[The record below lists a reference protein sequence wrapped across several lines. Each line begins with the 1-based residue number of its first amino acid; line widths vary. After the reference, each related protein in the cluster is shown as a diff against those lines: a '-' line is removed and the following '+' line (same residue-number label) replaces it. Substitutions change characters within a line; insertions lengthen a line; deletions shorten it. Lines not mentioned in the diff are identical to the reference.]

1 MRAVLQTVKEAS
13 VTIDGKIVGAIDRG
27 YLLYLGVGPD
37 DTKEE
42 VVRLWTKIR
51 KLRVFLDSQGKTNLD
66 LAAVQGNVLLVSQFT
81 LFASIKKGNRP
92 SFATAAPP
100 VLAEALYNEM
110 IALIR
115 EDLPDVQTGRFGAD
129 MLVSSINDGPFTL
142 WIDTDEL

>member
-13 VTIDGKIVGAIDRG
+13 VTIGGEIVGAIDRG
-27 YLLYLGVGPD
+27 YLIYLGVGPD

-51 KLRVFLDSQGKTNLD
+51 KLRVFMDSQGKTNLD

-100 VLAEALYNEM
+100 ALAEALYNEM

>member
-13 VTIDGKIVGAIDRG
+13 VTIDGEIVGAINRG
-27 YLLYLGVGPD
+27 YLIYLGVGPD

-51 KLRVFLDSQGKTNLD
+51 KLRVFMDSQGKTNLD

-100 VLAEALYNEM
+100 ALAEALYNEM
-110 IALIR
+110 ITLIR

-129 MLVSSINDGPFTL
+129 MLVSSVNDGPFTL

>member
-27 YLLYLGVGPD
+27 YLIYLGVGPD

>member
-13 VTIDGKIVGAIDRG
+13 VTIDGEIVGAINRG
-27 YLLYLGVGPD
+27 YLIYLGVGPD

-51 KLRVFLDSQGKTNLD
+51 KLRVFMDSQGKTNLD

-100 VLAEALYNEM
+100 ALAEALYNEM

>member
-1 MRAVLQTVKEAS
+1 M
-13 VTIDGKIVGAIDRG
+13 TIDGEIVGAINRG
-27 YLLYLGVGPD
+27 YLIYLGVGPD

-51 KLRVFLDSQGKTNLD
+51 KLRVFMDSQGKTNLD

-100 VLAEALYNEM
+100 ALAEALYNEM
-110 IALIR
+110 ITLIR

-129 MLVSSINDGPFTL
+129 MLVSSVNDGPFTL

>member
-13 VTIDGKIVGAIDRG
+13 VTIGGEIVGAIDRG
-27 YLLYLGVGPD
+27 YLIYLGVGPD

-42 VVRLWTKIR
+42 IVRLWTKIR
-51 KLRVFLDSQGKTNLD
+51 KLRVFMDSQGKTNLD

-100 VLAEALYNEM
+100 ALAEALYNEM

>member
-13 VTIDGKIVGAIDRG
+13 VTIDGEIVGAINRG
-27 YLLYLGVGPD
+27 YLIYLGVGPD

-51 KLRVFLDSQGKTNLD
+51 KLRVFMDSQGKTNLD

-100 VLAEALYNEM
+100 ALAEALYNEM

-129 MLVSSINDGPFTL
+129 MLVSSVNDGPFTL

>member
-13 VTIDGKIVGAIDRG
+13 VTINGEIVGAIDRG

-51 KLRVFLDSQGKTNLD
+51 KLRVFMDSEGKTNLD

-81 LFASIKKGNRP
+81 LYASIKKGNRP

-100 VLAEALYNEM
+100 AWAEELYNEM
-110 IALIR
+110 VTLVKA
-115 EDLPDVQTGRFGAD
+115 DLPDVQTGRFGAD
-129 MLVSSINDGPFTL
+129 MLVSSVNDGPFTL
-142 WIDTDEL
+142 WIDTAEL

>member
-1 MRAVLQTVKEAS
+1 M
-13 VTIDGKIVGAIDRG
+13 TIGGEIVGAIDRG
-27 YLLYLGVGPD
+27 YLIYLGVGPD

-51 KLRVFLDSQGKTNLD
+51 KLRVFMDSQGKTNLD

-100 VLAEALYNEM
+100 ALAEALYNEM

>member
-1 MRAVLQTVKEAS
+1 M
-13 VTIDGKIVGAIDRG
+13 TIDGKIVGAIDRG
-27 YLLYLGVGPD
+27 YLIYLGVGPD

>member
-13 VTIDGKIVGAIDRG
+13 VTIDGETVGAIDRG
-27 YLLYLGVGPD
+27 YLIYLGVGPD

-51 KLRVFLDSQGKTNLD
+51 KLRVFMDSEGKTNLD

-81 LFASIKKGNRP
+81 LYASIKKGNRP

-100 VLAEALYNEM
+100 SWAEELYNEM
-110 IALIR
+110 VKLVKA
-115 EDLPDVQTGRFGAD
+115 DLPDVQTGRFGAD
-129 MLVSSINDGPFTL
+129 MLVSSVNDGPFTL
-142 WIDTDEL
+142 WIDTEEL

>member
-13 VTIDGKIVGAIDRG
+13 VTIGGEIVGAIDRG
-27 YLLYLGVGPD
+27 YLIYLGVGPD

-51 KLRVFLDSQGKTNLD
+51 KLRVFMDSQGKTNLD

-100 VLAEALYNEM
+100 ALAEALYNEM

-115 EDLPDVQTGRFGAD
+115 EDLPDVQTVRFGAD

>member
-13 VTIDGKIVGAIDRG
+13 VTIDGEIVGAINRG
-27 YLLYLGVGPD
+27 YLIYLGVGPD

-51 KLRVFLDSQGKTNLD
+51 KLRVFMDSQGKTNLD

-100 VLAEALYNEM
+100 ALAEALYNEM
-110 IALIR
+110 ITLIR